1 MLGAAGGIGQPISL
15 LMAMNPHVS
24 RLSLYDIVRTPGVA
38 CDLSHIDHP
47 CKVEGYNGPENL
59 AKVLDGSDVVIIP
72 AGVPRK
78 PGMTRDDLFKTNA
91 GIAMN
96 LAKACAQSC
105 PKACILVICNPV
117 NSTVPIFSETF
128 KKMGVHDPR
137 KIMGVTE
144 LDSVRARKFI
154 AEALGMEPSACN
166 IPVIGGHAGTTII
179 PLLSQLPDNKIAKL
193 DVPSL
198 THRIQF
204 GGDEV
209 VVAKAGMGSATLS
222 MAYAGAIFAESV
234 LKGLKGEEGIV
245 EPAYVEHEVYGC
257 PFFASQVELGKD
269 GVKNCLPIPKT
280 ITNEEETKI
289 KEAIPIIQK
298 QIANGIKYVDQN
310 F

>member
-1 MLGAAGGIGQPISL
+1 MSL
-15 LMAMNPHVS
+15 LMAMNPLVS

-38 CDLSHIDHP
+38 VDLSHIDRT
-47 CKVEGYNGPENL
+47 CKVEGYNGQDNL
-59 AKVLDGSDVVIIP
+59 LKVLDGSDVVIIP

-78 PGMTRDDLFKTNA
+78 PGMTRDDLFNTNA

-96 LAKACAQSC
+96 LAKACATAC

-154 AEALGMEPSACN
+154 SEALGMCPKECN

-179 PLLSQLPDNKIAKL
+179 PLLSQLPDNKIEKL
-193 DVPSL
+193 DV
-198 THRIQF
+198 TAVTKRIQF

-222 MAYAGAIFAESV
+222 MAYAGSVFADAV
-234 LKGLKGEEGIV
+234 LQGLSGKRGIIM
-245 EPAYVEHEVYGC
+245 PAYVEQNVHGC
-257 PFFASQVELGKD
+257 QFFASQCEMGREGIEKI
-269 GVKNCLPIPKT
+269 LPIPT
-280 ITNEEETKI
+280 NITAREEA
-289 KEAIPIIQK
+289 AINAAVPVIQA
-298 QIANGIKYVDQN
+298 QISKGLKYVDQN

>member
-1 MLGAAGGIGQPISL
+1 MS
-15 LMAMNPHVS
+15 VS
-24 RLSLYDIVRTPGVA
+24 PYVHDLTLYDLYSTPGVA
-38 CDLSHIDHP
+38 TDLSHINSA
-47 CKVEGYNGPENL
+47 CNVEGYTGQKSL
-59 AKVLDGSDVVIIP
+59 KQVLTGADAVIIA
-72 AGVPRK
+72 AGLPRK
-78 PGMTRDDLFKTNA
+78 PGMVRDDLLLVNA
-91 GIAMN
+91 GIAME
-96 LAKACAQSC
+96 LAKACATYC
-105 PKACILVICNPV
+105 PQACALVITNPV
-117 NSTVPIFSETF
+117 NSTVPIFSEVY

-209 VVAKAGMGSATLS
+209 VAAKEGAGSATLS

-234 LKGLKGEEGIV
+234 LKGLNGEKGII
-245 EPAYVEHEVYGC
+245 EPAYVENEVYGC

-269 GVKNCLPIPKT
+269 GVKKCLPIPKT

>member
-38 CDLSHIDHP
+38 CDLSHVDHP

-137 KIMGVTE
+137 KIMGVTILDTLRASTFIGRE
-144 LDSVRARKFI
+144 LHTKEKIED
-154 AEALGMEPSACN
+154 
-166 IPVIGGHAGTTII
+166 IPIVGGHAGKTII
-179 PLLSQLPDNKIAKL
+179 PLFSQLPNNQMTMIDIPAI
-193 DVPSL
+193 
-198 THRIQF
+198 THRVQF

-234 LKGLKGEEGIV
+234 LKGLKGEEGII
-245 EPAYVEHEVYGC
+245 EPAYVENEVYGC

-269 GVKNCLPIPKT
+269 GVKKCLPIPKT

>member
-1 MLGAAGGIGQPISL
+1 MSL
-15 LMAMNPHVS
+15 LMAMNPLVS

-38 CDLSHIDHP
+38 VDLSHIDRT
-47 CKVEGYNGPENL
+47 CKVEGYNGQDNL
-59 AKVLDGSDVVIIP
+59 LKVLDGSDVVIIP

-78 PGMTRDDLFKTNA
+78 PGMTRDDLFNTNA

-96 LAKACAQSC
+96 LAKACATAC

-154 AEALGMEPSACN
+154 SEALGMCPKECN

-179 PLLSQLPDNKIAKL
+179 PLLSQLPDNKISKL
-193 DVPSL
+193 DVPAI
-198 THRIQF
+198 TKRIQF

-209 VVAKAGMGSATLS
+209 VAAKEGAGSATLS
-222 MAYAGAIFAESV
+222 MAYAGATFAGSI
-234 LKGLKGEEGIV
+234 LRGLNGETGII
-245 EPAYVEHEVYGC
+245 EPAYIEQDVLGC
-257 PFFASQVELGKD
+257 KFFASQCELGRQ
-269 GVKNCLPIPKT
+269 GVERAIPIPKN
-280 ITNEEETKI
+280 ITAPEQANI
-289 KEAIPIIQK
+289 NEAIPALQK
-298 QIANGIKYVDQN
+298 QIAKGIAFTDKNYK
-310 F
+310 

>member
-1 MLGAAGGIGQPISL
+1 
-15 LMAMNPHVS
+15 MASNPNVS

-38 CDLSHIDHP
+38 VDLSHIDRKI
-47 CKVEGYNGPENL
+47 KVEGYNGQDNL
-59 AKVLDGSDVVIIP
+59 LKVLDGSDVVIIP

-78 PGMTRDDLFKTNA
+78 PGMTRDDLFNTNA

-96 LAKACAQSC
+96 LAKACATAC

-144 LDSVRARKFI
+144 LDTLRARTFLA
-154 AEALGMEPSACN
+154 AELDVDENAYTVP
-166 IPVIGGHAGTTII
+166 IVGGHAGTTII
-179 PLLSQLPDNKIAKL
+179 PLFSQLPGDLIEQI
-193 DVPSL
+193 DVPAL
-198 THRIQF
+198 TKRVQF

-222 MAYAGAIFAESV
+222 MAYAGATFANSV
-234 LKGLKGEEGIV
+234 LAGLKGEMNIIEQ
-245 EPAYVEHEVYGC
+245 AYFQQDVLGC
-257 PFFASQVELGKD
+257 KFFASQIELGRN
-269 GVKNCLPIPKT
+269 GIERALPIPKD
-280 ITNEEETKI
+280 ITVSEQK
-289 KEAIPIIQK
+289 AIEKAVPVIQE
-298 QIANGIKYVDQN
+298 QIAKGIKYVEQN